1 MFGTVALALAFP
13 SGAIVLAA
21 LLAENRSLEKRIKQ
35 RNKSIE
41 GKRRAEGRTANYLS
55 SVRKTHKNTTNNV
68 NAKRKEHT
76 EIQKKA
82 ITTELTRDKQ
92 QGIRNNYRDNIVPR
106 LENTKNTLQSEF
118 NDMTD
123 EHNISDTKNKA
134 LLSGIVGTR
143 DAIESDK
150 LNVFGKTQQLHDQI
164 TKQNDYLEQTFQGLT
179 QKRINL
185 DRRSAYEDHIKMEYL
200 LANVA
205 LWYVYYTLL
214 AILFFMYRKQ
224 DSLKQPSTIA
234 MMVGL
239 LLFPYWMIILEVI
252 IDIIA
257 NINLYAKQF
266 AETLSRIPNAANK
279 LFESLF

>member
-1 MFGTVALALAFP
+1 MFGTVALVLAFP

-35 RNKSIE
+35 RNRSIE

-224 DSLKQPSTIA
+224 DSLKQPRTIA

>member
-35 RNKSIE
+35 RNRSIE

-55 SVRKTHKNTTNNV
+55 SVRNTHKNTTNNV

-224 DSLKQPSTIA
+224 DSLKQPRTIA